1 MAREDTIRESMR
13 AVGVYNEIF
22 EPAIKSLAKAERQL
36 SRAEKEWRAQGGKM
50 VAELVNKT
58 GAAYTAKDPYWT
70 AVEQLRKDVQSM
82 CIRPGDGYRTRRGLH
97 VGSGCLC

>member
-1 MAREDTIRESMR
+1 MR

-82 CIRPGDGYRTRRGLH
+82 RNQLGLTPTGLNKARARGAELPGRL
-97 VGSGCLC
+97 SKI

>member
-58 GAAYTAKDPYWT
+58 GAA
-70 AVEQLRKDVQSM
+70 
-82 CIRPGDGYRTRRGLH
+82 
-97 VGSGCLC
+97 